1 MFNYLVSN
9 LPSFFP
15 IFFLFGTKTHFETKM
30 KGNSE
35 MAFILCVFL
44 MIHLMFFLL
53 QIALFLFEE

>member
-1 MFNYLVSN
+1 M
-9 LPSFFP
+9 
-15 IFFLFGTKTHFETKM
+15 FFLFGTKTHFETKM

-35 MAFILCVFL
+35 KASFLCVFL